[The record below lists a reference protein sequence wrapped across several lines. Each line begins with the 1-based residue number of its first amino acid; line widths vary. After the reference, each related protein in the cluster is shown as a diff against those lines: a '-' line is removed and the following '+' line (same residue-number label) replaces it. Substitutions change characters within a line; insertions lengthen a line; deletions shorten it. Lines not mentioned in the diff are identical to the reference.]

1 MKKIQYPRYHV
12 TDHPAD
18 FYVFYQER
26 EGVRAKWS
34 GWIKGDSSLWH
45 KINKSS
51 KEQKQKIIEDLAT
64 KPY

>member
-26 EGVRAKWS
+26 EDGRAKWS
-34 GWIKGDSSLWH
+34 GWIKGDLALWH
-45 KINKSS
+45 KINKAK
-51 KEQKQKIIEDLAT
+51 KEEKNKLIKELAI
-64 KPY
+64 KVQ